1 MKKQHTALLI
11 AFLVTVCM
19 AAGMFLIS
27 GSALMNKNGL
37 PVADSPAE
45 ATATAQVKS
54 AEEAQIQQLQT
65 LVAEYQTRETQYQN
79 ELQNAGRQLEQA
91 NAEIRQYEMLLM
103 ALQNRGLIMV
113 DSNGR
118 ITIP

>member
-1 MKKQHTALLI
+1 MKKQHTALLA

-27 GSALMNKNGL
+27 GSALMNKNSL

-65 LVAEYQTRETQYQN
+65 LVAEYQTRETQYQS